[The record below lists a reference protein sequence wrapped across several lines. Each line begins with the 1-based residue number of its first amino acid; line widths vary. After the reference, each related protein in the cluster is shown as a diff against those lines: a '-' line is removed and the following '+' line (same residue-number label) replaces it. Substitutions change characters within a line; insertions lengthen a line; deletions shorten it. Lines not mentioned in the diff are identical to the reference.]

1 MCKKFAALCRCLL
14 FGLLIAGPAGAVL
27 AATDTTDTTAASAA
41 DLTDVQ
47 AIINRANYRAY
58 YQGKDGRA
66 QVTMTLRD
74 AQGRERERK
83 LTILRRDLT
92 DSDAQDDQAY
102 RSGQLFYIYFSR
114 PADVAKMVFMVQK
127 NLDREDDRWLYL
139 PALDLVKR
147 IAATDKRTSFAG
159 SDFVYEDVS
168 GRALEEDRHEL
179 INTTDSYYQLR
190 STPKTP
196 EAVDFAY
203 FETFVHKQTFLPVQA
218 IYYDAKGQ
226 PLRTIRT
233 LEVKNIQG
241 FPTVVRA
248 EALNQQTGSSTVMS
262 YDSVSYNL
270 GLPADIFTERYLRR
284 APREYLR

>member
-27 AATDTTDTTAASAA
+27 AATDTTDTSAA
-41 DLTDVQ
+41 DLADVQ

-114 PADVAKMVFMVQK
+114 P
-127 NLDREDDRWLYL
+127 
-139 PALDLVKR
+139 
-147 IAATDKRTSFAG
+147 ATDKRTSFAG